1 MGMLNY
7 FIIYNIMPYKQIKV
21 KGGYKN
27 KNTATGKLHSK
38 NPMTKKNADSQLR
51 ILKMTEKKKI

>member
-1 MGMLNY
+1 MLNY
-7 FIIYNIMPYKQIKV
+7 FIVYNIMPYKQIKV

-38 NPMTKKNADSQLR
+38 NADSQLR